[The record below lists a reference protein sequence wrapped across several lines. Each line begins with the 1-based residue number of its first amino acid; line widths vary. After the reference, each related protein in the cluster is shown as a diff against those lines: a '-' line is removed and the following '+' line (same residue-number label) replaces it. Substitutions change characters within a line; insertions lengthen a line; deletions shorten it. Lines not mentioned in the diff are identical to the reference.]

1 MSEIFDIV
9 DDEDRVIGSAARS
22 EVHGNPELKHRVV
35 HVLVFNS
42 EGELFL
48 QKRADDKDVQPGKWD
63 TSVGGHL
70 DRSETYLAAALRET
84 SEELGI
90 STVEESSF
98 SFMYKYLHSNSYE
111 TEFVTTYRL
120 IYDGEINLQLSE
132 ISDGRFWTFE
142 EIENSDKGL
151 FTPNFL
157 DEIERYS
164 KKTPEGKI

>member
-9 DDEDRVIGSAARS
+9 DDEDKVIGAAARS

-42 EGELFL
+42 KGELFL
-48 QKRADDKDVQPGKWD
+48 QKRADDKDIQPGKWD

-70 DRSETYLAAALRET
+70 DQGETYMDAALRET

-90 STVEESSF
+90 ITAEEDSF
-98 SFMYKYLHSNSYE
+98 YFLYKYMHSNSYE

-120 IYDGEINLQLSE
+120 SYDGEINLQRSE
-132 ISDGRFWTFE
+132 ISDGRFWSFK
-142 EIENSDKGL
+142 EIETSDKSL

-157 DEIERYS
+157 DEIGRYL
-164 KKTPEGKI
+164 KKSSE

>member
-9 DDEDRVIGSAARS
+9 DDEDKVIGAAARD

-42 EGELFL
+42 RGEIYL

-70 DRSETYLAAALRET
+70 EQGETYAEAALRET

-90 STVEESSF
+90 SVADEDALTY
-98 SFMYKYLHSNSYE
+98 MYKYKHSNSYE

-120 IYDGEINLQLSE
+120 IYDGEFHIQFSE
-132 ISDGRFWTFE
+132 ISDGRFWTMD
-142 EIENSDKGL
+142 EIQFSDKGI

-157 DEIERYS
+157 DEMERYS
-164 KKTPEGKI
+164 KKSSEGKI